1 MSEYRSDQVS
11 NWDIGGEFTACPSIP
26 EAVLRLLRD
35 RPTRAPHEGFG
46 GLRMRTYNAHLHGLA
61 LSPAQIFTIWMD
73 RFPATWPADNHF
85 IPCAPALEP
94 GVTAAILLSMPAGM
108 RIITGARVVHRDE
121 TSLTLMTL
129 LGHMFAGLITFSVF
143 LEDNDPVIQTQALV
157 SPGDPLFELAFLLG
171 FGQRGEDAFWHAA
184 LVNAARLFGVQA
196 SVQQE
201 NLTIST
207 KLQWRCFR
215 NIWYNA
221 AIRSI
226 PHFYGRSL
234 NTILKTSV
242 IREAV

>member
-1 MSEYRSDQVS
+1 VSEDSVNGAS
-11 NWDIGGEFTACPSIP
+11 NWDDGRELIRCPSIP
-26 EAVLRLLRD
+26 EAVLNLLRN
-35 RPTRAPHEGFG
+35 RPPRAPLEGFG
-46 GLRMRTYNAHLHGLA
+46 GLRMRTYQVHLQGVS
-61 LSPAQIFTIWMD
+61 LSPAQIFSTWMD
-73 RFPATWPADNHF
+73 HFPATWPAGNLF

-108 RIITGARVVHRDE
+108 RIITGARIVHRDE

-143 LEDNDPVIQTQALV
+143 LEDSTPVMQTQALV

-171 FGQRGEDAFWHAA
+171 VGQRGEDNFWHA
-184 LVNAARLFGVQA
+184 VMSNAARLFGVEA
-196 SVQQE
+196 SAQQE
-201 NLTIST
+201 NQTIST
-207 KLQWRCFR
+207 NLQWRYFR

-234 NTILKTSV
+234 TNLLKTSG

>member
-1 MSEYRSDQVS
+1 VTENRVEQAS
-11 NWDIGGEFTACPSIP
+11 NWDAGGDLTACPSIP
-26 EAVLRLLRD
+26 EAVLKLLRN
-35 RPTRAPHEGFG
+35 RPPRAPHEGFG
-46 GLRMRTYNAHLHGLA
+46 GLRMRTYKILLNGVSLP
-61 LSPAQIFTIWMD
+61 PAQIFTIWMD
-73 RFPATWPADNHF
+73 QFPATWPAGNHF
-85 IPCAPALEP
+85 IPCAPVLEP

-157 SPGDPLFELAFLLG
+157 SPGDPLYELAFLLG
-171 FGQRGEDAFWHAA
+171 VGQRGEDAFWHAS
-184 LVNAARLFGVQA
+184 LSNAARLFDVEA
-196 SVQQE
+196 AVQQE
-201 NLTIST
+201 NRTIST
-207 KLQWRCFR
+207 NLQWRYFR

-221 AIRSI
+221 AIRST
-226 PHFYGRSL
+226 PHFFGRSL